1 MGRWM
6 KVDEHPLTICDT
18 GHNPGGF
25 QYIADQLQHAECGT
39 LRVVIGFVS
48 DKDISHILYMLPTD
62 ALYFFTQPSVERA
75 LLTGST
81 FTSVKDAYLAAKSGA
96 AADDMIYVGGSTF
109 IVADLLAALKESGK
123 V

>member
-48 DKDISHILYMLPTD
+48 DKDISHILNILPTD

-75 LLTGST
+75 LPCTVLAKKASEFGLTGST
-81 FTSVKDAYLAAKSGA
+81 FTSVKDAYLAAKA
-96 AADDMIYVGGSTF
+96 VRRPTI
-109 IVADLLAALKESGK
+109 
-123 V
+123 